1 MTIDVTDKTAG
12 ARFWLQS
19 VVALLAGFAAVVV
32 ASLVTDAVFHM
43 VDVYPANGQAMNEV
57 GDNVLA
63 LSYRCV
69 FGALGSYIAARLA
82 PARPMLH
89 ALILGGVGTVLATL
103 GVVATWNMD
112 MGPHWYP
119 IALVVTALPMA
130 WIGGALHRPR
140 AGSRGRPAETLS

>member
-1 MTIDVTDKTAG
+1 MTIDVADKTAG

-32 ASLVTDAVFHM
+32 LSLATDTVFHM
-43 VDVYPANGQAMNEV
+43 AGVYPAGGQAMNEV

-82 PARPMLH
+82 PSRPMRH
-89 ALILGGVGTVLATL
+89 ALILGAIGTALATL
-103 GVVATWNMD
+103 GVVATWNLNL
-112 MGPHWYP
+112 GPHWYP
-119 IALVVTALPMA
+119 ISLVLTAMPMA

-140 AGSRGRPAETLS
+140 AS

>member
-1 MTIDVTDKTAG
+1 MTIEVNDKTAG
-12 ARFWLQS
+12 LRLRLQS

-43 VDVYPANGQAMNEV
+43 VGVYPANGQAMNEV
-57 GDNVLA
+57 GDNLLA
-63 LSYRCV
+63 LSYRLA
-69 FGALGSYIAARLA
+69 FGALGSYVAARLA

-119 IALVVTALPMA
+119 ISLVVTALPMA
-130 WIGGALHRPR
+130 WVGGAFYRPK
-140 AGSRGRPAETLS
+140 AAA

>member
-1 MTIDVTDKTAG
+1 MTAEVSDRTTG
-12 ARFWLQS
+12 LMFWLQS

-32 ASLVTDAVFHM
+32 LSIGADALFHM
-43 VDVYPANGQAMNEV
+43 AGVYPAGREPMNEV

-69 FGALGSYIAARLA
+69 FGVLGSYIAARLA

-89 ALILGGVGTVLATL
+89 ALILGVIGTGLATL
-103 GVVATWNMD
+103 GVVATWNMN

-119 IALVVTALPMA
+119 ISLVVTAMPMA
-130 WIGGALHRPR
+130 WIGGALYRPR
-140 AGSRGRPAETLS
+140 TTA